1 MQLSGLTE
9 RLKYYFVENKV
20 FLHKGRFTES
30 EDRSKWLGAYMA
42 SSKGDITVYIPD
54 TGNYEGTFDAILA
67 GFKPEDILGQDQ
79 KPVVDGK
86 SVNAALHNLKNE
98 MSVLQ
103 ARVKGFKKNVIM
115 EHGGK
120 QEPVYALYFGKNFK
134 I

>member
-1 MQLSGLTE
+1 MAGD
-9 RLKYYFVENKV
+9 N
-20 FLHKGRFTES
+20 
-30 EDRSKWLGAYMA
+30 RSAWLGAYMT

-54 TGNYEGTFDAILA
+54 TGDCEGTFDAILA

-86 SVNAALHNLKNE
+86 SVNIALNNLKNE
-98 MSVLQ
+98 QHVLQ

-120 QEPVYALYFGKNFK
+120 QEPVYAVYFGKDFK
-134 I
+134 L